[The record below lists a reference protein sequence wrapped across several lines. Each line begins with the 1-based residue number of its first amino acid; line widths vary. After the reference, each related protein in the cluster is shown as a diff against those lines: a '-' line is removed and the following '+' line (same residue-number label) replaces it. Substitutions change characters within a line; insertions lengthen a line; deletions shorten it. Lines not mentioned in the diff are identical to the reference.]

1 MEVEDKVQEKSSL
14 LQDDEDVFD
23 RTDIQRNNPME
34 DRDFDRNQGIV
45 IDSSKEIF
53 DKNESLSEYETEN
66 TTEEESGDNNAAEEG
81 WTELDKDGWENV
93 LGSGRLRRKILTPAD
108 TQENKPIK
116 GDRVKVSIKGTFE
129 GEVFEEE
136 SDLEFLSEEGETFR
150 ALELIVAL
158 MFPGET
164 DEFIAD
170 PELVY
175 GKIGLPPILPGNAA
189 AHYEVTLLEHKSGCS
204 PSELEIEERKA
215 VGLRKKHRGNLWMAR
230 EEYSMAV
237 QCYR

>member
-1 MEVEDKVQEKSSL
+1 
-14 LQDDEDVFD
+14 
-23 RTDIQRNNPME
+23 ME
-34 DRDFDRNQGIV
+34 DDNVPETSSVQDVDNQG
-45 IDSSKEIF
+45 
-53 DKNESLSEYETEN
+53 NESTEEEETEDASSPSAD
-66 TTEEESGDNNAAEEG
+66 ESGDNAEEG

-136 SDLEFLSEEGETFR
+136 SDLEFLSEEAETFR

-158 MFPGET
+158 MYPGET

>member
-1 MEVEDKVQEKSSL
+1 
-14 LQDDEDVFD
+14 
-23 RTDIQRNNPME
+23 ME
-34 DRDFDRNQGIV
+34 DDNVPETSSVQDVDNQGNK
-45 IDSSKEIF
+45 STE
-53 DKNESLSEYETEN
+53 EEETEDASSPSAD
-66 TTEEESGDNNAAEEG
+66 ESGDNAEEG

-136 SDLEFLSEEGETFR
+136 SDLEFLSEEAETFR

-158 MFPGET
+158 MYPGET

-237 QCYR
+237 QCYRY

>member
-1 MEVEDKVQEKSSL
+1 MEDDDVPEKSSI
-14 LQDDEDVFD
+14 QDVAD
-23 RTDIQRNNPME
+23 
-34 DRDFDRNQGIV
+34 NQEG
-45 IDSSKEIF
+45 
-53 DKNESLSEYETEN
+53 NESSTEEETEN
-66 TTEEESGDNNAAEEG
+66 TSAPSDESGDNAAEEG

-108 TQENKPIK
+108 TQENRPIK
-116 GDRVKVSIKGTFE
+116 GDCVKVSIKGTFE

-158 MFPGET
+158 MYPGET

-175 GKIGLPPILPGNAA
+175 GKQGLPPILPGNAA

-204 PSELEIEERKA
+204 PSELEIEERKV